1 MTFGKDKWD
10 KAFERVQLNENRTGM
25 TSPTKYNMFGFGRNL
40 PLKEEGAP
48 FQSGGGGGGAP
59 YQSGGGAPYKSG
71 GPQNPQAGQETG
83 HSDSWESIKDQV
95 GSFVEQSLK
104 DIYQAEEDPDKQN
117 ELVNRVIGPAIK
129 ASLLKDPNANI
140 PYKELHMLMKGGEE
154 EGGAPEGGEEEGG
167 APEGGAPE
175 GGEEEGGAPQGGAP
189 QGGAPQQMN
198 QSRY

>member
-25 TSPTKYNMFGFGRNL
+25 TSPTRYNMFGFGSNL
-40 PLKEEGAP
+40 PIKEEGAP
-48 FQSGGGGGGAP
+48 FQSGGG
-59 YQSGGGAPYKSG
+59 SPYKSG

-83 HSDSWESIKDQV
+83 YSDSWESIKDQV

-140 PYKELHMLMKGGEE
+140 PYKELHLLMKGGAEEGGAPEGGAEEGGAE

-167 APEGGAPE
+167 TPEGGAP
-175 GGEEEGGAPQGGAP
+175 APAY
-189 QGGAPQQMN
+189 GAPQQMN